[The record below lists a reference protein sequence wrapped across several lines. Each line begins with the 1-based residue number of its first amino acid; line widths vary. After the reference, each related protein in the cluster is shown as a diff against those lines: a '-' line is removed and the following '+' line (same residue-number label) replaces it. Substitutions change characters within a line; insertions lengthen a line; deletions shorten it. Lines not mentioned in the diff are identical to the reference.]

1 MPNITVALDAI
12 IHDSRVQWDVY
23 NSSRAEVTSNI
34 PIRPN
39 KTMAVRQFEAM
50 FMYTSALRRILVKMA
65 ENIKVSIMSLQLLF
79 IVCLVMPKAK
89 ITWCDFQYLVD
100 EETKSIKDKIKWPI
114 IMMVG
119 LGISIP
125 IIIYLS
131 SKASYSMRSSSK
143 RFDEQA
149 LSLNLE
155 RRKTDGLLSQLL
167 PADIISMLKTGFQ
180 ILNNSCYWSNTV
192 KRGPLGPVIMGS
204 FIFKVSN
211 FRTTAET
218 PIIQER

>member
-79 IVCLVMPKAK
+79 IVCLVMPRSK
-89 ITWCDFQYLVD
+89 IT
-100 EETKSIKDKIKWPI
+100 
-114 IMMVG
+114 
-119 LGISIP
+119 
-125 IIIYLS
+125 
-131 SKASYSMRSSSK
+131 
-143 RFDEQA
+143 
-149 LSLNLE
+149 
-155 RRKTDGLLSQLL
+155 
-167 PADIISMLKTGFQ
+167 
-180 ILNNSCYWSNTV
+180 
-192 KRGPLGPVIMGS
+192 
-204 FIFKVSN
+204 
-211 FRTTAET
+211 
-218 PIIQER
+218 